1 MIFLTHSLIL
11 SVVIGLAGDEPVE
24 RKELLLS
31 LCSVWSVVAEKELLL
46 SLCSVWSVVAEKD
59 TGYKSTL
66 SLYISDT
73 LAEI

>member
-31 LCSVWSVVAEKELLL
+31 LCSVWSVVAEK
-46 SLCSVWSVVAEKD
+46 K